1 MLNFRNVNIF
11 FALFI
16 LAWFILD
23 SQFHFTPAAYGW
35 ILLVYVAVLFC
46 GCYFIQ
52 LNYFLKSVCSGN
64 RNKKEIA
71 LSFDDGP
78 DESFTPAIL
87 DTLKES
93 GAEAVFFCI
102 GKKIPGREEILRR
115 ITNEGHLIGNHSYS
129 HHYFFDL
136 FPAGKMLEDLRQMN
150 QLVNEVTGLTPR
162 LFRPPYGVTNPGVK
176 KAVEEGGFVS
186 IGWDL
191 RSLDTVIRDENRLLE
206 KVLRRVKPGS
216 ILLFH
221 DTSEAT
227 VKMLPRLIRELRQ
240 REYRFVRLDK
250 LIKLEPY
257 A

>member
-1 MLNFRNVNIF
+1 
-11 FALFI
+11 
-16 LAWFILD
+16 
-23 SQFHFTPAAYGW
+23 
-35 ILLVYVAVLFC
+35 
-46 GCYFIQ
+46 
-52 LNYFLKSVCSGN
+52 
-64 RNKKEIA
+64 
-71 LSFDDGP
+71 
-78 DESFTPAIL
+78 
-87 DTLKES
+87 
-93 GAEAVFFCI
+93 
-102 GKKIPGREEILRR
+102 
-115 ITNEGHLIGNHSYS
+115 
-129 HHYFFDL
+129 
-136 FPAGKMLEDLRQMN
+136 MLEDLRQMN

-227 VKMLPRLIRELRQ
+227 VKMLPQLIRELRQ

-250 LIKLEPY
+250 LIKLNPY

>member
-1 MLNFRNVNIF
+1 
-11 FALFI
+11 
-16 LAWFILD
+16 
-23 SQFHFTPAAYGW
+23 
-35 ILLVYVAVLFC
+35 
-46 GCYFIQ
+46 
-52 LNYFLKSVCSGN
+52 
-64 RNKKEIA
+64 
-71 LSFDDGP
+71 
-78 DESFTPAIL
+78 
-87 DTLKES
+87 
-93 GAEAVFFCI
+93 
-102 GKKIPGREEILRR
+102 
-115 ITNEGHLIGNHSYS
+115 
-129 HHYFFDL
+129 
-136 FPAGKMLEDLRQMN
+136 MN

-250 LIKLEPY
+250 LIKLDPY